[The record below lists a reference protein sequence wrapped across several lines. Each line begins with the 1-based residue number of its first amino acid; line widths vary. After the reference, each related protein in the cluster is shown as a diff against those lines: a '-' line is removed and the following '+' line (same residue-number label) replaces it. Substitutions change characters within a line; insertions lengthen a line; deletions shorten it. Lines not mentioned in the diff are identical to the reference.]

1 MATKN
6 KDEEARE
13 LLFKLKY
20 LENQMAAVQGQLS
33 VLDRGL
39 LEIASTKTALG
50 SLKKITKES
59 SSLLPLGS
67 GIFAKGMLLKQDKVL
82 MDVGGGAI
90 VEKDITQAEEVLS
103 SREKDIQNN
112 LTNYQQALVT
122 LEKQYNELADKARS
136 LNG

>member
-90 VEKDITQAEEVLS
+90 VEKDIMQAEEVLS